1 MTVIDLN
8 SVINKKKINDVEK
21 LVKFKTE
28 LKQLITK
35 QIFKV
40 NREETYRIVI
50 ADMLDEVVSTLEQV
64 MLKYNVVVDPESVVD
79 YLYLSLNE
87 MLISHGIDIEEQG
100 SDIDWNHYLT
110 KKKGVERVENTF
122 ELERSWHN
130 GYCSLEFSLEKNT
143 IDLYISIRLC
153 SLNIDSR
160 QILFSKEEL
169 LSLQELVGQALKP
182 YKQEEEEEKKLAA
195 YLEEEKIYI
204 TEREKEEN
212 KWNYIK
218 SI

>member
-100 SDIDWNHYLT
+100 SDID
-110 KKKGVERVENTF
+110 
-122 ELERSWHN
+122 
-130 GYCSLEFSLEKNT
+130 
-143 IDLYISIRLC
+143 
-153 SLNIDSR
+153 
-160 QILFSKEEL
+160 
-169 LSLQELVGQALKP
+169 
-182 YKQEEEEEKKLAA
+182 
-195 YLEEEKIYI
+195 
-204 TEREKEEN
+204 
-212 KWNYIK
+212 
-218 SI
+218 